1 MMKKSLPCA
10 AIALTLL
17 ATSGCVQQIKESK
30 VKSALVEGGLSD
42 QLAGC
47 MAHRMA
53 AKLTIKQLRSLQK
66 LNRAPRHTI
75 SEFVTALRQNGD
87 ADAVEVTLS
96 SAALCKT
103 GWIK

>member
-1 MMKKSLPCA
+1 MRRAVFL
-10 AIALTLL
+10 IALVAT
-17 ATSGCVQQIKESK
+17 TSGCVQDIKESK

-53 AKLTIKQLRSLQK
+53 QKLTIKQLKSLQK

-103 GWIK
+103 GFIR

>member
-1 MMKKSLPCA
+1 MRRYVAL
-10 AIALTLL
+10 IALIA

-66 LNRAPRHTI
+66 LNAAPRHTI

-103 GWIK
+103 GFIR

>member
-1 MMKKSLPCA
+1 MRRFIA
-10 AIALTLL
+10 AGAITLALL
-17 ATSGCVQQIKESK
+17 ATTGCVQNIKESR

-53 AKLTIKQLRSLQK
+53 QKLTIKQLRSLQK
-66 LNRAPRHTI
+66 VNRAPRHSI
-75 SEFVTALRQNGD
+75 AEFITALRQNGD

-96 SAALCKT
+96 SAGLCKT
-103 GWIK
+103 GFIR